1 MTSSI
6 TVQTETYKNVR
17 PLDVHTWS
25 EYPEVN
31 TFVNQLFDLIS
42 SFEGN
47 KNIGKKL
54 VKVILLDLYVAW
66 SADPN
71 LKIMFSRNNNSYQA
85 KSRYNELHIGKKV
98 IDLVDLLEANGFIHQ
113 KKGFQDRIRNIGY
126 QSRIWP
132 SEKLV
137 SMFYEAKFNPF
148 MITHQEER
156 ECIVLRNEDGKD
168 MPYEDTPKIKRM
180 RSALTDYNQLLA
192 ETHIEIYDLD
202 MPIIKIGEGSKTMRL
217 QVNQQGKFVRR
228 IFNKGSFRK
237 SGRFFGGWWHRCP
250 KDYRKRITLDGI
262 PTSEIDY
269 SGLHIVLLY
278 AQEGINYWTEV
289 NEDPYAIHGINDID
303 PSIDLRKTAKLLLL
317 MAINA
322 ETEAT
327 AFSAFR
333 QQARKGSLDKKLTNE
348 QLALLLS
355 HLKRKHAPIAHKLA
369 SGAGIDL
376 MHTDSQITEIIIQR
390 FTQRGIPMLTVH
402 DSYIV
407 PFGYDYLLKRTM
419 EEAFEIVTG
428 IAHPEVDHTQFYP
441 HELHQAEEDV
451 TAGETNSILREH
463 RSKRHQADLGLFNEF
478 KQKPDTPSWL
488 PELQEFY

>member
-1 MTSSI
+1 MTSSN
-6 TVQTETYKNVR
+6 TVQAETYKNAR

-31 TFVNQLFDLIS
+31 AFVNQLFELIS
-42 SFEGN
+42 SFKGN

-54 VKVILLDLYVAW
+54 VKVVLLDLYVAW

-85 KSRYNELHIGKKV
+85 KSRYNELHIGKKL
-98 IDLVDLLEANGFIHQ
+98 IELVDLLEAHGFIHQ
-113 KKGFQDRIRNIGY
+113 KKGFQDRIRNRGY

-132 SEKLV
+132 SEQLI
-137 SMFYEAKFNPF
+137 SLFYEAKFNPF
-148 MITHQEER
+148 MINHQEDR
-156 ECIVLRNEDGKD
+156 ECIVLRSEDGDD
-168 MPYEDTPKIKRM
+168 MPYEDTAKTKRM
-180 RSALTDYNQLLA
+180 RSILTDYNGLLA
-192 ETHIEIYDLD
+192 DTHIDIYDID
-202 MPIIKIGEGSKTMRL
+202 MPVIEIGEGSKSMRL

-228 IFNKGSFRK
+228 IFNRESFRK
-237 SGRFFGGWWHRCP
+237 SGRFFGGWWQRCP

-289 NEDPYAIHGINDID
+289 NEDPYVIHSINDLD
-303 PSIDLRKTAKLLLL
+303 PRIDLRKTAKLLLL

-322 ETEAT
+322 DTESI
-327 AFSAFR
+327 AFGAFR
-333 QQARKGSLDKKLTNE
+333 QQADYGSPEKKLNNE
-348 QLALLLS
+348 ELGLLLS

-376 MHTDSQITEIIIQR
+376 MHTDSQITETIIQC

-407 PFGYDYLLKRTM
+407 PFGYDYLLKQTM
-419 EEAFEIVTG
+419 EEAFEQVTG
-428 IAHPEVDHTQFYP
+428 IAHPEVDHTQLYP
-441 HELHQAEEDV
+441 HQLNQAEDDV
-451 TAGETNSILREH
+451 IAGEPNCVLREH
-463 RSKRHQADLGLFNEF
+463 RSKRHLADLELFKQF

-488 PELQEFY
+488 PEMQEFY

>member
-1 MTSSI
+1 MASSN
-6 TVQTETYKNVR
+6 TVQAETYKNAR

-31 TFVNQLFDLIS
+31 AFVNQLFELIS
-42 SFEGN
+42 SFKGN

-54 VKVILLDLYVAW
+54 VKVVLLDLYLAW

-85 KSRYNELHIGKKV
+85 KSRYNELHIGKKL
-98 IDLVDLLEANGFIHQ
+98 IDLVDLLEAHGFIHQ
-113 KKGFQDRIRNIGY
+113 KKGFQDRIRNRGY

-132 SEKLV
+132 SEKLI
-137 SMFYEAKFNPF
+137 SLFYEAKFNPF
-148 MITHQEER
+148 MINHKEDR
-156 ECIVLRNEDGKD
+156 ECIVLRSEDGDD
-168 MPYEDTPKIKRM
+168 MPYEDKAKTKRM
-180 RSALTDYNQLLA
+180 RSILTDYNQLLA
-192 ETHIEIYDLD
+192 ETHIDIYDLD
-202 MPIIKIGEGSKTMRL
+202 MPVIEIGEGSKSMRL

-228 IFNKGSFRK
+228 IFNRESFSK
-237 SGRFFGGWWHRCP
+237 SGRFFGGWWQRCP

-289 NEDPYAIHGINDID
+289 NEDPYVIHGKNDIN

-322 ETEAT
+322 DTEAT
-327 AFSAFR
+327 AFGAFR
-333 QQARKGSLDKKLTNE
+333 QQADHGSLDKKLNNK
-348 QLALLLS
+348 QLGLLLS
-355 HLKRKHAPIAHKLA
+355 HLKRRHVPIAHKLT

-376 MHTDSQITEIIIQR
+376 MYTDSKITEIIIQR
-390 FTQRGIPMLTVH
+390 FTQRGIPILTVH

-407 PFGYDYLLKRTM
+407 PFGYDYLLKQTM
-419 EEAFEIVTG
+419 EEAFEQVTG
-428 IAHPEVDHTQFYP
+428 IAHPEVDHTQYYP
-441 HELHQAEEDV
+441 HELHQAEGDV
-451 TAGETNSILREH
+451 TIDETKSILCEH
-463 RSKRHQADLGLFNEF
+463 RSKRHLIDLELFKQF
-478 KQKPDTPSWL
+478 KQKPETPSWL